1 MLGLK
6 GIKDAHARGR
16 FPEGVYVWV
25 FDFPYD
31 SESKDFDWYRRFD
44 DLILNDNHPQIAV
57 FSDDVVNPRDWKF
70 AQGMHVRINGRLN
83 GKTNDTV
90 AKIAIA
96 VKKARATRIDAL
108 IDAYWEEVP
117 CL

>member
-1 MLGLK
+1 MLGTK
-6 GIKDAHARGR
+6 GIIEAMKQGKH
-16 FPEGVYVWV
+16 PQGVYVWV
-25 FDFPYD
+25 FDFPYE
-31 SESKDFDWYRRFD
+31 SESKDFDWYRKFD
-44 DLILNDNHPQIAV
+44 GLIAGGSHPQIAV